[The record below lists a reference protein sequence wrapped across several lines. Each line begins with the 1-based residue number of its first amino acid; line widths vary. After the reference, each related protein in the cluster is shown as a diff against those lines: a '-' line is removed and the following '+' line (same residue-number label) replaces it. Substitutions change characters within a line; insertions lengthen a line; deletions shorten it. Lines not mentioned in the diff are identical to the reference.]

1 MFTQYNH
8 EELPII
14 ICHSGHHRLGV
25 DELVLAVYRLQSI
38 ISGDVTGVRPSRFII
53 YNQKFYTCSVD
64 SKSNWQI
71 LVCLILKKNKTI
83 IANSAKITQNPVKD
97 DT

>member
-25 DELVLAVYRLQSI
+25 DELVLAVYGLQSI

-53 YNQKFYTCSVD
+53 Y
-64 SKSNWQI
+64 I
-71 LVCLILKKNKTI
+71 
-83 IANSAKITQNPVKD
+83 
-97 DT
+97 